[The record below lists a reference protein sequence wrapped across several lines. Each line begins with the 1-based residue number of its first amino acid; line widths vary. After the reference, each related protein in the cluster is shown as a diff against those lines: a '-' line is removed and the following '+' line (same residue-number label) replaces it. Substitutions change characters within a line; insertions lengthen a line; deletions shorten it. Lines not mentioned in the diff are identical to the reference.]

1 MRRLSI
7 GLAAIGLVIAA
18 CAQSPAPGAGTSSAP
33 TASAAATASPTRG
46 GTAIVAIWQEPS
58 TLAAHYAN
66 QTVSDVVNFGV
77 IEGLTS
83 TTTDG
88 EYIPNLAKTVPTVAN
103 GGAKVSADG
112 KKLDVT
118 WELKPGVKWSDGTP
132 LTSADIKYTWEIWMK
147 DPKTNSRTGFSEI

>member
-7 GLAAIGLVIAA
+7 GLAAIGLVIAS

-33 TASAAATASPTRG
+33 TAPAAATASPTRG

-58 TLAAHYAN
+58 TLAANYAN
-66 QTVSDVVNFGV
+66 QTVTDVVNFGV

-88 EYIPNLAKTVPTVAN
+88 EYIPNLAKSVPTIAN
-103 GGAKVSADG
+103 GGAKVSAD
-112 KKLDVT
+112 
-118 WELKPGVKWSDGTP
+118 
-132 LTSADIKYTWEIWMK
+132 
-147 DPKTNSRTGFSEI
+147 